1 MTIYTV
7 ITFYNCS
14 CPKNITFL
22 SVKRNDCVQK
32 RYEYFS
38 HVFEN
43 LFKIKCLSFLL
54 QVCDFS
60 RSVTIWV
67 EPGNFLSFLKANFIF
82 ETKRRDFSSSQ
93 VCFPM
98 LLFLALTFN
107 SKQSPFSHENDKSG
121 KDCQEMEIMRV
132 PFFVYG
138 NDRQLS

>member
-7 ITFYNCS
+7 ITFYYCS
-14 CPKNITFL
+14 CPQNITFL

-60 RSVTIWV
+60 RSVTIWG

-121 KDCQEMEIMRV
+121 KYCQEMEIMRV
-132 PFFVYG
+132 PFFV
-138 NDRQLS
+138 